1 MKILILA
8 VFLSLLSTGFAFD
21 DLNQSSEPDSPDEY
35 WLGIAYAN
43 GIDVEQNKT
52 TAAMFFKISGMLGHG
67 PSQRNLGIMHGL
79 GDGIPENF
87 ILAYAWLSI
96 ASINKD
102 EVAPLA
108 REDICKNMTEKEKN
122 MGRQKALEILQLL
135 IDRSKNKRRQNM
147 SHPIR

>member
-43 GIDVEQNKT
+43 GIDVEKNKT
-52 TAAMFFKISGMLGHG
+52 KAAMFFKIAGLLGHG

-79 GDGIPENF
+79 GDGVEMDCIQAF
-87 ILAYAWLSI
+87 AWL
-96 ASINKD
+96 
-102 EVAPLA
+102 L
-108 REDICKNMTEKEKN
+108 
-122 MGRQKALEILQLL
+122 
-135 IDRSKNKRRQNM
+135 DRSNKQGYSGTLGFGRFSGRYEC
-147 SHPIR
+147 I

>member
-43 GIDVEQNKT
+43 GIDVEQNKIK
-52 TAAMFFKISGMLGHG
+52 AAMFFKIAGLLGHG

-135 IDRSKNKRRQNM
+135 IDRSKNKRRQHM